1 MKKLTTLAT
10 LVMVALAAISCNN
23 REEPTPQ
30 TEQKVIS
37 VATSLYNFT
46 KATDT
51 AFEAD
56 DAIGIHIVTNNTY
69 LDNAKYTYNGTA
81 WKGEQTNYWYK
92 DENVTSNIYA
102 YYPYT
107 NAGAYSAEGYSFTIN
122 PDQTTPAGYTASDLM
137 VANTTSKPTA
147 EPVYLN
153 FHHALSK
160 VVININ
166 SELEETV
173 SSVMFCDVYGTA
185 QVSLDGK
192 TATASGSKGDVKAL
206 NVKDNVWQ
214 LIVVPQAE
222 VSPRLIITTS
232 AQKQYTFDIESATTF
247 AGGKVSTA
255 TISLTKESISTSF
268 TTEVTDWTADK
279 ELNFGQTGSSDVVV
293 PRNKAIYFKPN
304 NNWLNDGAWFAAYFW
319 NGTEVVWERMTLNE
333 EHNLYVCYITANMPN
348 VIFTRMT
355 PNSSVLGWNDP
366 LVEGGVLVWN
376 QTNDLV
382 VPDSENSLYILA
394 DDAWSNGEG
403 NWTTLKSYLLEIG
416 K

>member
-10 LVMVALAAISCNN
+10 LAMVALAAISCNN

-51 AFEAD
+51 AFESG
-56 DAIGIHIVTNNTY
+56 DAIGVHIISNQPNEPY
-69 LDNAKYTYNGTA
+69 LNNAKYTYNGTA

-92 DENVTSNIYA
+92 DESVVADIYA
-102 YYPYT
+102 YYPYSANGGY
-107 NAGAYSAEGYSFTIN
+107 NATGINFTVN
-122 PDQTTPAGYTASDLM
+122 SDQTTPAGYTASDLM

-166 SELEETV
+166 SELDEAIAD
-173 SSVMFCDVYGTA
+173 VMFSDVYGTA
-185 QVSLDGK
+185 NVSLAGGA
-192 TATASGSKGDVKAL
+192 ATVGGSKGGIKAL
-206 NVKDNVWQ
+206 KVKDTQWQ
-214 LIVVPQAE
+214 LILVPQAE

-279 ELNFGQTGSSDVVV
+279 ELNFGQTGSSDVT
-293 PRNKAIYFKPN
+293 PTSKTIFFQPN
-304 NNWLNDGAWFAAYFW
+304 ENWLKDGARFAAYFW
-319 NGTEVVWERMTLNE
+319 NESGDMWIDMDQVGSSNWYCCKTPEGFANIIFCRMDPSTKENLWENK
-333 EHNLYVCYITANMPN
+333 
-348 VIFTRMT
+348 
-355 PNSSVLGWNDP
+355 
-366 LVEGGVLVWN
+366 WN
-376 QTNDLV
+376 QSADLT
-382 VPDSENSLYILA
+382 VPTDNQILYTLEEGEW
-394 DDAWSNGEG
+394 DNGKGSWSKLPDVNIE
-403 NWTTLKSYLLEIG
+403 LM
-416 K
+416 

>member
-1 MKKLTTLAT
+1 MKKFTILAT
-10 LVMVALAAISCNN
+10 LAMVALAAVSCNN

-69 LDNAKYTYNGTA
+69 LDNAKYTYNGKA

-185 QVSLDGK
+185 QVSLDGT

-206 NVKDNVWQ
+206 NVRDYDVNVKDNVWQ
-214 LIVVPQAE
+214 LIIVPQAE

-279 ELNFGQTGSSDVVV
+279 ELNFGQTGSSDVT
-293 PRNKAIYFKPN
+293 PTSKTIFFQPN
-304 NNWLNDGAWFAAYFW
+304 ENWLKDGARFAAYFW
-319 NGTEVVWERMTLNE
+319 NESGDNMWIDMDQVGSSNWYCCKTPEGFANIIFCRMDPSTKENLWENK
-333 EHNLYVCYITANMPN
+333 
-348 VIFTRMT
+348 
-355 PNSSVLGWNDP
+355 
-366 LVEGGVLVWN
+366 WN
-376 QTNDLV
+376 QSADLT
-382 VPDSENSLYILA
+382 VPTDNQILYTLEEGEW
-394 DDAWSNGEG
+394 DNGKGSWSKLPDVNIE
-403 NWTTLKSYLLEIG
+403 LM
-416 K
+416 

>member
-69 LDNAKYTYNGTA
+69 LDNAKYTYNGKA

-107 NAGAYSAEGYSFTIN
+107 NAGAYSSEGYSFTIN

-185 QVSLDGK
+185 QVSLDGT

-206 NVKDNVWQ
+206 NVRDYDVNVKDNVWQ
-214 LIVVPQAE
+214 LIIVPQAE

-279 ELNFGQTGSSDVVV
+279 ELNFGQTGSSDVT
-293 PRNKAIYFKPN
+293 PTSKTIFFQPN
-304 NNWLNDGAWFAAYFW
+304 ENWLKDGARFAAYFW
-319 NGTEVVWERMTLNE
+319 NESGDMWIDMDQVGSSNWYCCKTPEGFANIIFCRMDPSTKENLWENK
-333 EHNLYVCYITANMPN
+333 
-348 VIFTRMT
+348 
-355 PNSSVLGWNDP
+355 
-366 LVEGGVLVWN
+366 WN
-376 QTNDLV
+376 QSADLT
-382 VPDSENSLYILA
+382 VPTDNQILYTLEEGEW
-394 DDAWSNGEG
+394 DNGKGSWSKLPDVNIE
-403 NWTTLKSYLLEIG
+403 LM
-416 K
+416 

>member
-10 LVMVALAAISCNN
+10 LAMVALAAISCNN

-56 DAIGIHIVTNNTY
+56 DAIGIHIVTDNTY

-92 DENVTSNIYA
+92 DESVTANIYA

-147 EPVYLN
+147 EAVKLG
-153 FHHALSK
+153 FKHALSK

-185 QVSLDGK
+185 QVSLDG
-192 TATASGSKGDVKAL
+192 TTTTASGSKGDVKAL

-214 LIVVPQAE
+214 LIIVPQAE

-279 ELNFGQTGSSDVVV
+279 ELNFGQTGSSDVVI
-293 PRNKAIYFKPN
+293 PSSGDTIYLSPSIWN
-304 NNWLNDGAWFAAYFW
+304 ADSPWFAAYFW
-319 NGTEVVWERMTLNE
+319 VDGG
-333 EHNLYVCYITANMPN
+333 
-348 VIFTRMT
+348 
-355 PNSSVLGWNDP
+355 SSTWVKLTD
-366 LVEGGVLVWN
+366 
-376 QTNDLV
+376 
-382 VPDSENSLYILA
+382 ENSDGIYEGVIPEGMTTVIIILIFIGSIMMISLGIIGYYVARIYEEIKGRPKYIVSA
-394 DDAWSNGEG
+394 TCNSN
-403 NWTTLKSYLLEIG
+403 K

>member
-56 DAIGIHIVTNNTY
+56 DAIGIHIVTDNTY

-185 QVSLDGK
+185 QVSLDG
-192 TATASGSKGDVKAL
+192 TTTTASGSKGDVKAL
-206 NVKDNVWQ
+206 NVKDNMWQ
-214 LIVVPQAE
+214 LIIVPQAE

-279 ELNFGQTGSSDVVV
+279 ELNFGQTGSSDVT
-293 PRNKAIYFKPN
+293 PTSKTIFFQPN
-304 NNWLNDGAWFAAYFW
+304 ENWLKDGARFAAYFW
-319 NGTEVVWERMTLNE
+319 NESGDMWIDMDQVGSSNWYCCKTPEGFANIIFCRMDPSTKENLWENK
-333 EHNLYVCYITANMPN
+333 
-348 VIFTRMT
+348 
-355 PNSSVLGWNDP
+355 
-366 LVEGGVLVWN
+366 WN
-376 QTNDLV
+376 QSADLT
-382 VPDSENSLYILA
+382 VPTDNQILYTLEEGEW
-394 DDAWSNGEG
+394 DNGKGSWSKLPDVNIE
-403 NWTTLKSYLLEIG
+403 LM
-416 K
+416 

>member
-56 DAIGIHIVTNNTY
+56 DAIGIHIVTDNTY

-185 QVSLDGK
+185 QVSLDGT

-206 NVKDNVWQ
+206 NVRDYDVNVKDNVWQ
-214 LIVVPQAE
+214 LIIVPQAE

-279 ELNFGQTGSSDVVV
+279 ELNFGQTGSSDVT
-293 PRNKAIYFKPN
+293 PTSKTIFFQPN
-304 NNWLNDGAWFAAYFW
+304 ENWLKDGARFAAYFW
-319 NGTEVVWERMTLNE
+319 NESGDMWIDMDQVGSSNWYCCKTPEGFANIIFCRMDPSTKENLWENK
-333 EHNLYVCYITANMPN
+333 
-348 VIFTRMT
+348 
-355 PNSSVLGWNDP
+355 
-366 LVEGGVLVWN
+366 WN
-376 QTNDLV
+376 QSADLT
-382 VPDSENSLYILA
+382 VPTDNQILYTLEEGEW
-394 DDAWSNGEG
+394 DNGKGSWSKLPDVNIE
-403 NWTTLKSYLLEIG
+403 LM
-416 K
+416 

>member
-69 LDNAKYTYNGTA
+69 LDNAKYTYNGKA

-92 DENVTSNIYA
+92 DESVTSNIYA

-173 SSVMFCDVYGTA
+173 SSVMFCDVFGTA
-185 QVSLDGK
+185 QVSLDGA
-192 TATASGSKGDVKAL
+192 TATATGSKGDVKAL
-206 NVKDNVWQ
+206 NVRDYDVNVKDNVWQ
-214 LIVVPQAE
+214 LIIVPQAE

-279 ELNFGQTGSSDVVV
+279 ELNFGQTGSSDVT
-293 PRNKAIYFKPN
+293 PTSKTIFFQPN
-304 NNWLNDGAWFAAYFW
+304 ENWLKDGARFAAYFW
-319 NGTEVVWERMTLNE
+319 NESGDMWIDMDQVGSSNWYCCKTPEGFANIIFCRMDPSTKENLWENK
-333 EHNLYVCYITANMPN
+333 
-348 VIFTRMT
+348 
-355 PNSSVLGWNDP
+355 
-366 LVEGGVLVWN
+366 WN
-376 QTNDLV
+376 QSADLT
-382 VPDSENSLYILA
+382 VPTDNQILYTLEEGEW
-394 DDAWSNGEG
+394 DNGKGSWSKLPDVNIE
-403 NWTTLKSYLLEIG
+403 LM
-416 K
+416 

>member
-56 DAIGIHIVTNNTY
+56 DAIGIHIVTDNTY

-92 DENVTSNIYA
+92 DESVTSNIYA

-185 QVSLDGK
+185 QVSLDGT

-206 NVKDNVWQ
+206 NVRDYDVNVKDNVWQ
-214 LIVVPQAE
+214 LIIVPQAE

-279 ELNFGQTGSSDVVV
+279 ELNFGQTGSSDVT
-293 PRNKAIYFKPN
+293 PTSKTIFFQPN
-304 NNWLNDGAWFAAYFW
+304 ENWLKDDARFAAYFW
-319 NGTEVVWERMTLNE
+319 NESGDNMWIDMDQVGSSNWYCCKTPEGFANIIFCRMDPSTKE
-333 EHNLYVCYITANMPN
+333 NLWDNK
-348 VIFTRMT
+348 
-355 PNSSVLGWNDP
+355 
-366 LVEGGVLVWN
+366 WN
-376 QTNDLV
+376 QSADLT
-382 VPDSENSLYILA
+382 VPTDNQILYTLEEGEW
-394 DDAWSNGEG
+394 DNGKGSWSKLPDVNIE
-403 NWTTLKSYLLEIG
+403 LM
-416 K
+416 

>member
-1 MKKLTTLAT
+1 MKKFTILAT
-10 LVMVALAAISCNN
+10 LAMVALAAISCNN

-51 AFEAD
+51 AFEAN
-56 DAIGIHIVTNNTY
+56 DAIGVHIISNQPNEPY
-69 LDNAKYTYNGTA
+69 LNNAKYTYNGTA

-92 DENVTSNIYA
+92 DESVVADIYA
-102 YYPYT
+102 YYPYSANGGY
-107 NAGAYSAEGYSFTIN
+107 NATGINFTVN
-122 PDQTTPAGYTASDLM
+122 SDQTTPAGYTASDLM

-166 SELEETV
+166 SELDEAV
-173 SSVMFCDVYGTA
+173 ADVMFSDVYGTA
-185 QVSLDGK
+185 NISLAGGA
-192 TATASGSKGDVKAL
+192 ATVGGSKGGIKAL
-206 NVKDNVWQ
+206 KVKDTQWQ
-214 LIVVPQAE
+214 LILVPQAE

-279 ELNFGQTGSSDVVV
+279 ELNFGQTGSSDVT
-293 PRNKAIYFKPN
+293 PTSKTIFFQPN
-304 NNWLNDGAWFAAYFW
+304 ENWLKDGARFAAYFW
-319 NGTEVVWERMTLNE
+319 NESGDMWIDMDQVGSSNWYCCKTPEGFANIIFCRMDPSTKENLWENK
-333 EHNLYVCYITANMPN
+333 
-348 VIFTRMT
+348 
-355 PNSSVLGWNDP
+355 
-366 LVEGGVLVWN
+366 WN
-376 QTNDLV
+376 QSADLT
-382 VPDSENSLYILA
+382 VPTDNQILYTLEEGEW
-394 DDAWSNGEG
+394 DNGKGSWSKLPDVNIE
-403 NWTTLKSYLLEIG
+403 LM
-416 K
+416 

>member
-1 MKKLTTLAT
+1 MKKFTILAT
-10 LVMVALAAISCNN
+10 LAMVALAAISCNN

-56 DAIGIHIVTNNTY
+56 DAIGIHIISNQPNEPY
-69 LDNAKYTYNGTA
+69 LNNAKYTYNGTA

-92 DENVTSNIYA
+92 DESVVADIYA
-102 YYPYT
+102 YYPYSANGGY
-107 NAGAYSAEGYSFTIN
+107 NATGINFTVN
-122 PDQTTPAGYTASDLM
+122 SDQTTPAGYTASDLM

-166 SELEETV
+166 SELDEAV
-173 SSVMFCDVYGTA
+173 ADVMFSDVYGTA
-185 QVSLDGK
+185 NVSLAGGA
-192 TATASGSKGDVKAL
+192 ATVGGSKGGIKAL
-206 NVKDNVWQ
+206 KVKDTQWQ
-214 LIVVPQAE
+214 LILVPQAE

-279 ELNFGQTGSSDVVV
+279 ELNFGQTGSSDVT
-293 PRNKAIYFKPN
+293 PTSKTIFFQPN
-304 NNWLNDGAWFAAYFW
+304 ENWLKDGARFAAYFW
-319 NGTEVVWERMTLNE
+319 NESGDMWIDMDQVGSSNWYCCKTPEGFANIIFCRMDPSTKENLWENK
-333 EHNLYVCYITANMPN
+333 
-348 VIFTRMT
+348 
-355 PNSSVLGWNDP
+355 
-366 LVEGGVLVWN
+366 WN
-376 QTNDLV
+376 QSADLT
-382 VPDSENSLYILA
+382 VPTDNQILYTLEEGEW
-394 DDAWSNGEG
+394 DNGKGSWSKLPDVNIE
-403 NWTTLKSYLLEIG
+403 LM
-416 K
+416 

>member
-56 DAIGIHIVTNNTY
+56 DAIGIHIVTDNTY

-173 SSVMFCDVYGTA
+173 SSVMFCDVFGTA
-185 QVSLDGK
+185 QVSLDGA
-192 TATASGSKGDVKAL
+192 TATATGSKGDVKAL
-206 NVKDNVWQ
+206 NVRDYDVNVKDNVWQ
-214 LIVVPQAE
+214 LIIVPQAE

-279 ELNFGQTGSSDVVV
+279 ELNFGQTGSSDVT
-293 PRNKAIYFKPN
+293 PTSKTIFFQPN
-304 NNWLNDGAWFAAYFW
+304 ENWLKDGARFAAYFW
-319 NGTEVVWERMTLNE
+319 NESGDMWIDMDQVGSSNWYCCKTPEGFANIIFCRMDPSTKENLWENK
-333 EHNLYVCYITANMPN
+333 
-348 VIFTRMT
+348 
-355 PNSSVLGWNDP
+355 
-366 LVEGGVLVWN
+366 WN
-376 QTNDLV
+376 QSADLT
-382 VPDSENSLYILA
+382 VPTDNQILYTLEEGEW
-394 DDAWSNGEG
+394 DNGKGSWSKLPDVNIE
-403 NWTTLKSYLLEIG
+403 LM
-416 K
+416 

>member
-1 MKKLTTLAT
+1 MKKFTILAT
-10 LVMVALAAISCNN
+10 LAMVALAAISCNN

-56 DAIGIHIVTNNTY
+56 DAIGIHIVTDNTY
-69 LDNAKYTYNGTA
+69 LDNAKYTYNGKA

-92 DENVTSNIYA
+92 DESVTSNIYA

-160 VVININ
+160 VIININ

-185 QVSLDGK
+185 QVSLDG
-192 TATASGSKGDVKAL
+192 TTTTASGSKGDVKAL
-206 NVKDNVWQ
+206 NVRDYDVNVKDNVWQ
-214 LIVVPQAE
+214 LIIVPQAE

-279 ELNFGQTGSSDVVV
+279 ELNFGQTGSSDVT
-293 PRNKAIYFKPN
+293 PTSKTIFFQPN
-304 NNWLNDGAWFAAYFW
+304 ENWLKDGARFAAYFW
-319 NGTEVVWERMTLNE
+319 NESGDMWIDMDQVGSSNWYCCKTPEGFANIIFCRMDPSTKENLWENK
-333 EHNLYVCYITANMPN
+333 
-348 VIFTRMT
+348 
-355 PNSSVLGWNDP
+355 
-366 LVEGGVLVWN
+366 WN
-376 QTNDLV
+376 QSADLT
-382 VPDSENSLYILA
+382 VPTDNQILYTLEEGEW
-394 DDAWSNGEG
+394 DNGKGSWSKLPDVNIE
-403 NWTTLKSYLLEIG
+403 LM
-416 K
+416 

>member
-1 MKKLTTLAT
+1 MKKLTILAT
-10 LVMVALAAISCNN
+10 LAMVALAAISCNN

-56 DAIGIHIVTNNTY
+56 DAIGIHIVTDNTY

-92 DENVTSNIYA
+92 DESVTSNIYA

-185 QVSLDGK
+185 QVSLDGT
-192 TATASGSKGDVKAL
+192 TATASGSKGDIKAL
-206 NVKDNVWQ
+206 NIKDNMWQ
-214 LIVVPQAE
+214 LIIVPQAE

-279 ELNFGQTGSSDVVV
+279 ELNFGQTGSSDVT
-293 PRNKAIYFKPN
+293 PTSKTIFFQPN
-304 NNWLNDGAWFAAYFW
+304 ENWLKDGARFAAYFW
-319 NGTEVVWERMTLNE
+319 NESGDMWIDMDQVGSSNWYCCKTPEGFANIIFCRMDPSTKENLWENK
-333 EHNLYVCYITANMPN
+333 
-348 VIFTRMT
+348 
-355 PNSSVLGWNDP
+355 
-366 LVEGGVLVWN
+366 WN
-376 QTNDLV
+376 QSADLT
-382 VPDSENSLYILA
+382 VPTDNQILYTLEEGEW
-394 DDAWSNGEG
+394 DNGKGSWSKLPDVNIE
-403 NWTTLKSYLLEIG
+403 LM
-416 K
+416 

>member
-1 MKKLTTLAT
+1 MKKLTILAT
-10 LVMVALAAISCNN
+10 LAMVALAAISCNN

-56 DAIGIHIVTNNTY
+56 DAIGIHIVTDNTY

-185 QVSLDGK
+185 QVSLDGT
-192 TATASGSKGDVKAL
+192 TATASGSKGDIKAL
-206 NVKDNVWQ
+206 NIKDNMWQ
-214 LIVVPQAE
+214 LIIVPQAE

-279 ELNFGQTGSSDVVV
+279 ELNFGQTGSSDVT
-293 PRNKAIYFKPN
+293 PTSKTIFFQPN
-304 NNWLNDGAWFAAYFW
+304 ENWLKDGARFAAYFW
-319 NGTEVVWERMTLNE
+319 NESGDMWIDMDQVGSSNWYCCKTPEGFANIIFCRMDPSTKENLWENK
-333 EHNLYVCYITANMPN
+333 
-348 VIFTRMT
+348 
-355 PNSSVLGWNDP
+355 
-366 LVEGGVLVWN
+366 WN
-376 QTNDLV
+376 QSADLT
-382 VPDSENSLYILA
+382 VPTDNQILYTLEEGEW
-394 DDAWSNGEG
+394 DNGKGSWSKLPDVNIE
-403 NWTTLKSYLLEIG
+403 LM
-416 K
+416 

>member
-1 MKKLTTLAT
+1 
-10 LVMVALAAISCNN
+10 MVALAAISCNN
-23 REEPTPQ
+23 REEPNPQ

-56 DAIGIHIVTNNTY
+56 DAIGIHIVTDNTY

-92 DENVTSNIYA
+92 DESVTSNIYA

-107 NAGAYSAEGYSFTIN
+107 NAGAYNAEGYSFTIN

-147 EPVYLN
+147 EAVKLG
-153 FHHALSK
+153 FKHALSK

-173 SSVMFCDVYGTA
+173 SNVMFCDVYGTA
-185 QVSLDGK
+185 QVSLDGT
-192 TATASGSKGDVKAL
+192 TATASGSKGDIKAL
-206 NVKDNVWQ
+206 NIKDNMWQ
-214 LIVVPQAE
+214 LIIVPQAE

-255 TISLTKESISTSF
+255 TISLTNESISTSF

-279 ELNFGQTGSSDVVV
+279 ELNFGQTGSSDVT
-293 PRNKAIYFKPN
+293 PTSKTILFKPN
-304 NNWLNDGAWFAAYFW
+304 ENWLKDGARFAAYFW
-319 NGTEVVWERMTLNE
+319 NESGDMWIDMDQVGSSTMYSCKTPEGFANIIFCRMCPDNKENVWENK
-333 EHNLYVCYITANMPN
+333 
-348 VIFTRMT
+348 
-355 PNSSVLGWNDP
+355 
-366 LVEGGVLVWN
+366 WN
-376 QTNDLV
+376 QSADLT
-382 VPDSENSLYILA
+382 VPTDNQILYTLEEGEW
-394 DDAWSNGEG
+394 DNGKGSWSIFNV
-403 NWTTLKSYLLEIG
+403 EIELM
-416 K
+416 

>member
-1 MKKLTTLAT
+1 MKKFTILAT

-69 LDNAKYTYNGTA
+69 LDNAKYTYNGKA

-92 DENVTSNIYA
+92 DESVTSNIYA

-173 SSVMFCDVYGTA
+173 SSVMFCDVFGTA
-185 QVSLDGK
+185 QVSLDGA

-206 NVKDNVWQ
+206 NVRDYDVNVKDNVWQ
-214 LIVVPQAE
+214 LIIVPQAE

-279 ELNFGQTGSSDVVV
+279 ELNFGQTGSSDVT
-293 PRNKAIYFKPN
+293 PTSKTIFFQPN
-304 NNWLNDGAWFAAYFW
+304 ENWLKDGARFAAYFW
-319 NGTEVVWERMTLNE
+319 NESGDMWIDMDQVGSSNWYCCKTPEGFANIIFCRMDPSTKENLWENK
-333 EHNLYVCYITANMPN
+333 
-348 VIFTRMT
+348 
-355 PNSSVLGWNDP
+355 
-366 LVEGGVLVWN
+366 WN
-376 QTNDLV
+376 QSADLT
-382 VPDSENSLYILA
+382 VPTDNQILYTLEEGEW
-394 DDAWSNGEG
+394 DNGKGSWSKLPDVNIE
-403 NWTTLKSYLLEIG
+403 LM
-416 K
+416 

>member
-56 DAIGIHIVTNNTY
+56 DAIGIHIVTDNTY

-92 DENVTSNIYA
+92 DESVTSNIYA

-214 LIVVPQAE
+214 LIIVPQAE

-279 ELNFGQTGSSDVVV
+279 ELNFGQTGSSDVT
-293 PRNKAIYFKPN
+293 PTSKTIFFQPN
-304 NNWLNDGAWFAAYFW
+304 ENWLKDGARFAAYFW
-319 NGTEVVWERMTLNE
+319 NESGDMWIDMDQVGSSNWYCCKTPEGFANIIFCRMDPSTKENLWENK
-333 EHNLYVCYITANMPN
+333 
-348 VIFTRMT
+348 
-355 PNSSVLGWNDP
+355 
-366 LVEGGVLVWN
+366 WN
-376 QTNDLV
+376 QSADLT
-382 VPDSENSLYILA
+382 VPTDNQILYTLEEGEW
-394 DDAWSNGEG
+394 DNGKGSWSKLPDVNIE
-403 NWTTLKSYLLEIG
+403 LM
-416 K
+416 

>member
-1 MKKLTTLAT
+1 MKKFTILAT

-69 LDNAKYTYNGTA
+69 LDNAKYTYNGKA

-92 DENVTSNIYA
+92 DESVTSNIYA

-185 QVSLDGK
+185 QVSLDGT

-206 NVKDNVWQ
+206 NVRDYDVNVKDNVWQ
-214 LIVVPQAE
+214 LIIVPQAE

-268 TTEVTDWTADK
+268 TTAVTDWTADK
-279 ELNFGQTGSSDVVV
+279 ELNFGQTGSADVTPTRKTVV
-293 PRNKAIYFKPN
+293 FQPN
-304 NNWLNDGAWFAAYFW
+304 ENWLKDGARFAAYFW
-319 NGTEVVWERMTLNE
+319 NEIGDMWIDMDQVGSSNWYCCKTPEGFANIIFCRMDPSTKE
-333 EHNLYVCYITANMPN
+333 NLWDNK
-348 VIFTRMT
+348 
-355 PNSSVLGWNDP
+355 
-366 LVEGGVLVWN
+366 WN
-376 QTNDLV
+376 QSADLT
-382 VPDSENSLYILA
+382 VPTDNQILYTLEEGEW
-394 DDAWSNGEG
+394 DNGKGSWSKLPDVNIE
-403 NWTTLKSYLLEIG
+403 LM
-416 K
+416 

>member
-1 MKKLTTLAT
+1 MKKLTILAT
-10 LVMVALAAISCNN
+10 LAMVALAAISCNN

-51 AFEAD
+51 AFEAN
-56 DAIGIHIVTNNTY
+56 DAIGIHIVTDNTY
-69 LDNAKYTYNGTA
+69 LDNAKYTYNGKA

-92 DENVTSNIYA
+92 DESVPANIYA

-107 NAGAYSAEGYSFTIN
+107 NTGAYSAEGYSFTIN

-147 EPVYLN
+147 EAVKLG
-153 FHHALSK
+153 FKHALSK

-185 QVSLDGK
+185 QVSLDGT

-206 NVKDNVWQ
+206 NIKDNMWQ
-214 LIVVPQAE
+214 LIIVPQAE

-293 PRNKAIYFKPN
+293 ADGVTVYFKPN
-304 NNWLNDGAWFAAYFW
+304 SNWAQANARFAAYFW
-319 NGTEVVWERMTLNE
+319 NESGDMWVNLDATTINE
-333 EHNLYVCYITANMPN
+333 ESGFYTCTTPKGYSNI
-348 VIFTRMT
+348 IFCRMNPDVADNT
-355 PNSSVLGWNDP
+355 WENK
-366 LVEGGVLVWN
+366 WN
-376 QTNDLV
+376 QSADLTVPTNK
-382 VPDSENSLYILA
+382 NIIYIYPN
-394 DDAWSNGEG
+394 DDKAWDNAEG
-403 NWTTLKSYLLEIG
+403 YWISISDYLLSLE
-416 K
+416 

>member
-1 MKKLTTLAT
+1 MKKFTILAT

-56 DAIGIHIVTNNTY
+56 DAIGVHIISNQPNEPY
-69 LDNAKYTYNGTA
+69 LNNAKYTYNGTA

-92 DENVTSNIYA
+92 DESVVADIYA
-102 YYPYT
+102 YYPYSANGGY
-107 NAGAYSAEGYSFTIN
+107 NATGINFTVN
-122 PDQTTPAGYTASDLM
+122 SDQTTPAGYTASDLM

-166 SELEETV
+166 SELDEAV
-173 SSVMFCDVYGTA
+173 ADVMFSDVYGTA
-185 QVSLDGK
+185 NVSLAGGA
-192 TATASGSKGDVKAL
+192 ATVGGSKGGIKAL
-206 NVKDNVWQ
+206 KVKDTQWQ
-214 LIVVPQAE
+214 LILVPQAE

-279 ELNFGQTGSSDVVV
+279 ELNFGQTGSSDVT
-293 PRNKAIYFKPN
+293 PTSKTIFFQPN
-304 NNWLNDGAWFAAYFW
+304 ENWLKDDARFAAYFW
-319 NGTEVVWERMTLNE
+319 NESGDNMWIDMDQVGSSNWYCCKTPEGFANIIFCRMDPSTKE
-333 EHNLYVCYITANMPN
+333 NLWDNK
-348 VIFTRMT
+348 
-355 PNSSVLGWNDP
+355 
-366 LVEGGVLVWN
+366 WN
-376 QTNDLV
+376 QSADLT
-382 VPDSENSLYILA
+382 VPTDNQILYTLEEGEW
-394 DDAWSNGEG
+394 DNGKGSWSKLPDVNIE
-403 NWTTLKSYLLEIG
+403 LM
-416 K
+416 